1 MFRLVIRSNP
11 FLDCQLEFILAVHL
25 VGDFQKTDPDLA
37 FEQEAVA
44 SDSVSDWVRLVLQL
58 T

>member
-25 VGDFQKTDPDLA
+25 LGEFQKTGPDLA

-44 SDSVSDWVRLVLQL
+44 PDSVTDWVRLVLQL